1 MESLNTTFF
10 EHIGIMMM
18 MGRLLEAFKSL
29 TLKRKKGH
37 QKVTDQRNRNVHDSM
52 RFDGSSLVSAACD

>member
-18 MGRLLEAFKSL
+18 MGKLREIF
-29 TLKRKKGH
+29 KRKISPP
-37 QKVTDQRNRNVHDSM
+37 QKVTDKRNRNVHDSM